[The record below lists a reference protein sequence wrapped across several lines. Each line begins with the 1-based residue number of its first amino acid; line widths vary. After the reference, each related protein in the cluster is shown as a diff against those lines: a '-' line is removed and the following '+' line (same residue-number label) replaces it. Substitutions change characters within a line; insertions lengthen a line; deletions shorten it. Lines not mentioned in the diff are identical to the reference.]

1 MDHNREQAS
10 ETNLSIQALLL
21 RTCWKRR
28 RRQGSLLCLASVFAL
43 TSVAAGR
50 RDASSVDQAW
60 SILHDGM
67 TDNSSEQRTKAVHA
81 LGLLEKNRRAAEMAE
96 KSLADDNA
104 DVRTA
109 SATALGQ
116 IGLESS
122 RPKLREALKDK
133 EIKVVLAAANALYVL
148 KDPAAYEV
156 YYAILT
162 GQRKGTPGLIQSQ
175 LDMLRSRKEIE
186 KLAFQ
191 TGLGFVPYGGM
202 GYEAWRTISQSGNV
216 AVRADSAT
224 KLARDPDSKSGQ
236 ALAEACLDNKW
247 QIRVAVINAIA
258 KRGDPGLLYAVIPLM
273 QDNSDTVRYQA
284 AAAVLQ
290 LTYHPDRRYRS
301 RTRAEH

>member
-1 MDHNREQAS
+1 VRHDFEPAS

-21 RTCWKRR
+21 RRYWKRR
-28 RRQGSLLCLASVFAL
+28 RRQGGLLCLACTFAL
-43 TSVAAGR
+43 TSLAAGR
-50 RDASSVDQAW
+50 GDASTVDQAW

-67 TDNSSEQRTKAVHA
+67 SDNSSDQRMKAVHA
-81 LGLLEKNRRAAEMAE
+81 LGLLDRNRRAAEMAE
-96 KSLADDNA
+96 KSLSDENA

-109 SATALGQ
+109 SATTLGQ

-122 RPKLREALKDK
+122 RRKLREALNDK
-133 EIKVVLAAANALYVL
+133 EIKVVLAAANALYAL
-148 KDPAAYEV
+148 KDPAAYDV

-175 LDMLRSRKEIE
+175 LDMLRTRKGIE
-186 KLAFQ
+186 KMAFQ
-191 TGLGFVPYGGM
+191 AGLGFVPYGGM
-202 GYEAWRTISQSGNV
+202 GYEAWKTISQNGDI
-216 AVRADSAT
+216 AVRVDSAA
-224 KLARDPDSKSGQ
+224 KLARDPDPKSGQ

-247 QIRVAVINAIA
+247 QIRVAVIDAIA

>member
-1 MDHNREQAS
+1 LNFWKRGRVRAVF
-10 ETNLSIQALLL
+10 LLL
-21 RTCWKRR
+21 
-28 RRQGSLLCLASVFAL
+28 ASFLTL
-43 TSVAAGR
+43 TSMQGR
-50 RDASSVDQAW
+50 SRDPSTVDQAW

-67 TDNSSEQRTKAVHA
+67 TDNSSDQRTKAAHA

-96 KSLADDNA
+96 KSLADENA
-104 DVRTA
+104 DVRSA
-109 SATALGQ
+109 GATALGE

-122 RPKLREALKDK
+122 RPKLREALNDK
-133 EIKVVLAAANALYVL
+133 EIKVVLAVAKALYLL
-148 KDPAAYEV
+148 KDPAAYDV

-175 LDMLRSRKEIE
+175 LDILRTRKGIE

-202 GYEAWRTISQSGNV
+202 GYEAWKTINQNGDI
-216 AVRADSAT
+216 AVRADSAA
-224 KLARDPDSKSGQ
+224 KLARDPDPKSGQ

-247 QIRVAVINAIA
+247 QIRVAVIDAIA